1 MALLLISVGLPALA
15 AKYASIVVDTGT
27 GAILHAENPDERAYP
42 ASLTKMMTLYLVFEA
57 LKAKAITMDKLLPVS
72 AYAAGRPP
80 SKLGLRKG
88 QTISVRDAI
97 GALITKSANDVASVV
112 AEGLGGTEARFAH
125 MMTVRARK
133 LGMSRTTFRNASGLP
148 NRHQTS
154 TVRDMARLGIA
165 LQRDFPEYY
174 GLFATK
180 SYDYKGQSYR
190 NHNRLLTAYEGTDG
204 IKTGYIR
211 ASGFNIVVSVER
223 KGRRLIGVMIGGKSS
238 GRRDRQIAQ
247 LLTDAFAA
255 VFDGDNPPVQQLP
268 ALIASDDDDAGTKDM
283 ADDKSGT
290 DEQEPGETAVA
301 SAVGDVA
308 VGDAQEGSAD
318 APALD
323 EWAVQVGA
331 FNRYAPAHLAA
342 TRAAR
347 QLPVLIGL
355 RVVVVPSKARR
366 GSLYRARLVGL
377 DREKA
382 RDACRELRERKFQ
395 CLAIKHE
402 SPLTATQ

>member
-1 MALLLISVGLPALA
+1 MALLLISVGLPAFA
-15 AKYASIVVDTGT
+15 AKYASIVVDTAT

-57 LKAKAITMDKLLPVS
+57 LKAKTITMDKLLPVS
-72 AYAAGRPP
+72 AYAASRPP

-148 NRHQTS
+148 NGKQTS

-180 SYDYKGQSYR
+180 AYDYKGQSYR
-190 NHNRLLTAYEGTDG
+190 NHNRLLAAYEGTDG

-223 KGRRLIGVMIGGKSS
+223 KGRRLIGVMFGGKSS

-247 LLTDAFAA
+247 LLTDAFDA

-268 ALIASDDDDAGTKDM
+268 ALIASDDD
-283 ADDKSGT
+283 ADTRDVADEKTGT
-290 DEQEPGETAVA
+290 DEQEPGEMAVA
-301 SAVGDVA
+301 SAVGDA
-308 VGDAQEGSAD
+308 PVGDAQEGSAD
-318 APALD
+318 APTLD

-347 QLPVLIGL
+347 QLPVLVGL

-366 GSLYRARLVGL
+366 GNLYRARLVGL
-377 DREKA
+377 EREKA
-382 RDACRELRERKFQ
+382 RDACRELRARKFQ

-402 SPLTATQ
+402 TSLVATQ

>member
-1 MALLLISVGLPALA
+1 VRLIRVFFMALLLVSVGLPAFA

-57 LKAKAITMDKLLPVS
+57 LKAKTITMDKLLPVS

-88 QTISVRDAI
+88 QRISVRDAI

-148 NRHQTS
+148 NSKQTS

-180 SYDYKGQSYR
+180 AYDYKGQSYR
-190 NHNRLLTAYEGTDG
+190 NHNRLLTAYDG
-204 IKTGYIR
+204 LIEP
-211 ASGFNIVVSVER
+211 VVNA
-223 KGRRLIGVMIGGKSS
+223 K
-238 GRRDRQIAQ
+238 A
-247 LLTDAFAA
+247 
-255 VFDGDNPPVQQLP
+255 N
-268 ALIASDDDDAGTKDM
+268 
-283 ADDKSGT
+283 
-290 DEQEPGETAVA
+290 
-301 SAVGDVA
+301 VGNYL
-308 VGDAQEGSAD
+308 G
-318 APALD
+318 L
-323 EWAVQVGA
+323 
-331 FNRYAPAHLAA
+331 
-342 TRAAR
+342 R
-347 QLPVLIGL
+347 QL
-355 RVVVVPSKARR
+355 
-366 GSLYRARLVGL
+366 
-377 DREKA
+377 
-382 RDACRELRERKFQ
+382 
-395 CLAIKHE
+395 
-402 SPLTATQ
+402 